1 MSGFYFLLYHPASP
15 NPKDPHTHT
24 ATHRIV
30 FLQPRDGMIRVHFHY
45 WQPEKMIWCLL
56 ADTDINLVPTISMV
70 PDEIRDEIVAAMN
83 LTDIGIA
90 KKWWDAFRS
99 NGWVRGS

>member
-1 MSGFYFLLYHPASP
+1 
-15 NPKDPHTHT
+15 
-24 ATHRIV
+24 
-30 FLQPRDGMIRVHFHY
+30 
-45 WQPEKMIWCLL
+45 MIWCLL
-56 ADTDINLVPTISMV
+56 ADTDIDLVPAISMV